1 VEPFGGSASIL
12 LRKRRTEV
20 EVYNDLDGEIC
31 NLMRV
36 VRDHGEELA
45 RRVYFSPYCREEFIA
60 SFEKSDDPIE
70 QARRT
75 VVRSYQGWGSSYCTY
90 IRKNKCGQPKNSFRI
105 GWRVPGNLPNRVWLD
120 MPESIMKI
128 VERLR
133 GVVLEQLP
141 YQDVIRRND
150 TEETLVYADPPY
162 LAEVRDNGRDY
173 RFEFTEADHVEL
185 AKLLHETAGPAVVSG
200 YHSELYNDL
209 YHDWY
214 SREKNTR
221 TAGNS
226 ERTEVI
232 WIKGGGDNE
241 LFNE

>member
-1 VEPFGGSASIL
+1 MIKAIKDFKEDIVCSIDANG
-12 LRKRRTEV
+12 RHVNIQQR
-20 EVYNDLDGEIC
+20 
-31 NLMRV
+31 
-36 VRDHGEELA
+36 
-45 RRVYFSPYCREEFIA
+45 
-60 SFEKSDDPIE
+60 IE

-75 VVRSYQGWGSSYCTY
+75 IVRSYQGWGSSYCTFT
-90 IRKNKCGQPKNSFRI
+90 KKGKCGTPKDSFRI
-105 GWRVPGNLPNRVWLD
+105 GWRLPGNLVNREWLNL
-120 MPESIMKI
+120 PENIVKI

-162 LAEVRDNGRDY
+162 VSETRDKGNDY

-209 YHDWY
+209 YHDWRF
-214 SREKNTR
+214 REKNTWSV
-221 TAGNS
+221 GNTK
-226 ERTEVI
+226 RTECI
-232 WIKGGGDNE
+232 WIKGDGDKG